1 MKCPS
6 CQSKMKCLET
16 RWDNQNKQSC
26 RRYKC
31 ECGVRGIT
39 TEQWVREVVV
49 PPPKP
54 KPPPK
59 MKRPRVV
66 TRKKKEEKDFSFDD
80 MDEDYGSD
88 LSNLG
93 IDIPA
98 GGEW

>member
-1 MKCPS
+1 
-6 CQSKMKCLET
+6 MKCLET

-59 MKRPRVV
+59 MKRPKVV
-66 TRKKKEEKDFSFDD
+66 TKKELVAVRQKKEEKDFSFDD
-80 MDEDYGSD
+80 MTEDYGHD
-88 LSNLG
+88 LSDLG
-93 IDIPA
+93 IDIPR
-98 GGEW
+98 GGGW

>member
-1 MKCPS
+1 
-6 CQSKMKCLET
+6 MKCLET

-39 TEQWVREVVV
+39 TEQWVREVVA

-59 MKRPRVV
+59 MRRPKV
-66 TRKKKEEKDFSFDD
+66 TSKKQLVSVRKIKEEQQSTFDD
-80 MDEDYGSD
+80 MTEDYGD
-88 LSNLG
+88 DITGLG
-93 IDIPA
+93 IDIPR
-98 GGEW
+98 GGIW